1 MKPRKTRK
9 FCASAALAVAAAF
22 MPALTL
28 AQSVPPVAPAPSSQ
42 SSQSSGPSGGASAGD
57 HVTVMSPFEVSSTT
71 DTGYQAT
78 DTLAGTRI
86 RTNLADVGASIEV
99 LTKQFLQD
107 VGATNNE
114 TLLEYTTN
122 TQVAGPRGTYGGMG
136 NSTSVNEA
144 GNLISPQGAQ
154 RVRGLAAADV
164 ARDYFISDIPWD
176 SYNVDR
182 IDILRGPNSIL
193 YGLGS
198 PAGIINAA
206 THNAEFRNFGDV
218 EFRTGSYGS
227 ARSTIDLNQQI
238 MPQVLAVRVDGLWSD
253 KKYEQQPAFENDRRV
268 YGTLRFDPR
277 LFKTKSAYTSFR
289 VKVEH
294 GEINSN
300 HPRTVPPMDSIT
312 PWWRPTTISA
322 SNPFG
327 GLGQATVN
335 TVYDPNRTDNVV
347 AGNGYGTDRSNTVN
361 FLPWLA
367 GQQVQQPFYFIDGA
381 TNSLTSAFAGFINN
395 GDRDSN
401 GNIQPVSGGLLG
413 LRQYVPFY
421 SIGSLSSAVV
431 RAHQQNAALFPDAG
445 YGQYREMSLRDPSIF
460 NFYKNLI
467 DGPNKREFD
476 TWNAQ
481 NFDAQQT
488 LFDGRLGVDL
498 TYDHQHDRRGGESF
512 LGWQPT
518 LSIDI
523 TKNGEDYYTHPSS
536 TGVTNRD
543 FGRPFVY
550 GAGGNGGSV
559 TTVDRKSRR
568 ASLFGEIRPSDY
580 LHRGFL
586 LTLLGK
592 QRFNGV
598 NSDETYY
605 NESVGYQSYAN
616 SQAWQGFWN
625 ANDGSTYLWSD
636 RSPTAVVYLG
646 PSVVGKSSPSGLNIP
661 NIQTTITM
669 PDTGVRV
676 FDSTWQNYAVGFG
689 DPWNVPPALNQ
700 VFNGVPVAGS
710 TTQLTQASNPANY
723 VGWTNVQD
731 NLLRYNNGADKTLTT
746 SASKTQRET
755 ISDSGSY
762 QGYFWNN
769 AVIATLGW
777 RYDEV
782 KTKSVVAQKNPAD
795 RQTLN
800 LDPNVYK
807 LPDAYPTTG
816 ILKGHSTSG
825 GVVVHL
831 NRFLPHDRL
840 PFNVSLS
847 YNESS
852 NFQVTNARTDIYG
865 NTIPNP
871 TGKTYEYGVLLATK
885 DNRISLR
892 IVKYTTR
899 LTNGTS
905 TLANAYQLGGTIA
918 AGLTW
923 RNIWLYQLGGYDWS
937 TRDQPSYRNTWTNA
951 FPLGAP
957 NVLSSTPYTQAQ
969 ATADEDK
976 AIDTWNQIQKDLT
989 AKGFFK
995 AWNFTPLNDSALV
1008 NRTTYLSDPTK
1019 YAPDP
1024 NTIANYSATSTNFA
1038 VTSDTESK
1046 GYEMELTA
1054 NPLSNWRISVN
1065 GSRATARESN
1075 VGGATLSDF
1084 INYVNSK
1091 LINSDGTLTPAGALP
1106 RYGGV
1111 GAAIYPSIWG
1121 PFLAN
1126 YTLLKLNEGS
1136 DAPELR
1142 KWQYNIIT
1150 NYTFTDEMFGG
1161 VLKGLGVGG
1170 AYHFQDKVV
1179 LGYPVV
1185 GGGSFA
1191 SYDLSKPYY
1200 GPTWKSVDLWLSY
1213 QHKLTSKVNWR
1224 IQLNVYNVGKR
1235 DSLIPIS
1242 IEPDGHTW
1250 AAVRVAPVEQWQLTN
1265 TFSF

>member
-1 MKPRKTRK
+1 MNHPLRTL
-9 FCASAALAVAAAF
+9 AWLAVLGAWPLAAQ
-22 MPALTL
+22 T
-28 AQSVPPVAPAPSSQ
+28 VAPATPSTSL
-42 SSQSSGPSGGASAGD
+42 PD
-57 HVTVMSPFEVSSTT
+57 DTVKLSPFEVSSTR

-99 LTKQFLQD
+99 LTKQFLED
-107 VGATNNE
+107 VGATNNQ
-114 TLLEYTTN
+114 TLLQYTTN

-136 NSTSVNEA
+136 NSTDVNES
-144 GNLISPQGAQ
+144 GNLIAPQGAQ

-227 ARSTIDLNQQI
+227 NRGTLDFNQQI
-238 MPQVLAVRVDGLWSD
+238 MPNVLSVRVDGLWSD
-253 KKYEQQPAFENDRRV
+253 KKYEQQPAFENDRREFGV
-268 YGTLRFDPR
+268 VRFDPQ
-277 LFKTKSAYTSFR
+277 LFKNSTAHTSIR

-300 HPRTVPPMDSIT
+300 HPREVPPMDSIT

-327 GLGQATVN
+327 GMGQATVD
-335 TVYDPNRTDNVV
+335 TVYDPTRTDGVV
-347 AGNGYGTDRSNTVN
+347 PGNGYGAANSSTVN
-361 FLPWLA
+361 YQPWLA
-367 GQQVQQPFYFIDGA
+367 GQQVQQPFFFIDGA
-381 TNSLTSAFAGFINN
+381 TNELTSAFGGFINN
-395 GDRDSN
+395 GDRDAN
-401 GNIQPVSGGLLG
+401 GNIRPVSGGLIG
-413 LRQYVPFY
+413 LRQFVPFY
-421 SIGSLSSAVV
+421 SVGSLSSAVV
-431 RAHQQNAALFPDAG
+431 NAHQQNAANFPDAG
-445 YGQYREMSLRDPSIF
+445 YGQYRQMSLQDPSIF
-460 NFYKNLI
+460 NFYKQLI
-467 DGPNKREFD
+467 DGPNKHEFD

-481 NFDAQQT
+481 NFDVQQT
-488 LFDGRLGVDL
+488 LLDDRIGVDL

-523 TKNGEDYYTHPSS
+523 TKNGEDYYTHPSA
-536 TGVTNRD
+536 TGITNRD

-550 GAGGNGGSV
+550 GAGGAGGSIN
-559 TTVDRKSRR
+559 TVDRKNKR
-568 ASLFGEIRPSDY
+568 ASLFGELRPSDFTSN
-580 LHRGFL
+580 RFL
-586 LTLLGK
+586 LRLFGK
-592 QRFNGV
+592 QRLNGV
-598 NSDETYY
+598 YSDENYMY
-605 NESVGYQSYAN
+605 ESIGYQSYAN

-636 RSPTAVVYLG
+636 RAPQAVIYLG
-646 PSVVGKSSPSGLNIP
+646 PSVIGKSSPSGLNIP

-669 PDTGVRV
+669 PNTGVRV
-676 FDSTWQNYAVGFG
+676 FDSTWQNYGVGFG
-689 DPWNVPPALNQ
+689 DPWNVPASMNS
-700 VFNGVPVAGS
+700 VFNGIPVPGS

-723 VGWTNVQD
+723 VGWSNVQD

-746 SASKTQRET
+746 SAAKTQRET

-762 QGYFWNN
+762 QGYFWND

-795 RQTLN
+795 RQVLN
-800 LDPNVYK
+800 LDPSVYS
-807 LPDAYPTTG
+807 LPASYPASG

-825 GVVVHL
+825 GIVVHL
-831 NRFLPHDRL
+831 NRILPHDPL
-840 PFNVSLS
+840 PLNVSLS

-865 NTIPNP
+865 NTIGNP
-871 TGKTYEYGVLLATK
+871 MGKTYEYGATIATK
-885 DNRISLR
+885 DNRLALR

-905 TLANAYQLGGTIA
+905 TLANAYQLGGAIA

-923 RNIWLYQLGGYDWS
+923 RNIFLYQMGGYDWG
-937 TRDQPSYRNTWTNA
+937 TRNQPSYRNTWTNA
-951 FPLGAP
+951 FPLGKP
-957 NVLSSTPYTQAQ
+957 NVLSKTDYTQAQ
-969 ATADEDK
+969 ATADEDS
-976 AIDTWNQIQKDLT
+976 AISTWNQIQTDLA

-995 AWNFTPLNDSALV
+995 AWNFTPLNTSALV
-1008 NRTTYLSDPTK
+1008 DRSTYLSDPAK

-1024 NTIANYSATSTNFA
+1024 NTIANYAASSANFA
-1038 VTSDTESK
+1038 VTSNTESK
-1046 GYEMELTA
+1046 GYEMELIA
-1054 NPLSNWRISVN
+1054 NPLPNWRVSIN
-1065 GSRATARESN
+1065 GSKSTATESN
-1075 VGGATLSDF
+1075 VGGATLTQF

-1091 LINSDGTLTPAGALP
+1091 LINSDGSLTPAGALP

-1142 KWQYNIIT
+1142 KWQYNFIT
-1150 NYTFTDEMFGG
+1150 NYTFTNALFGG
-1161 VLKGLGVGG
+1161 VLKGVGVGG

-1191 SYDLSKPYY
+1191 SYDTSKPYY

-1213 QHKLTSKVNWR
+1213 AHKITNKINWR
-1224 IQLNVYNVGKR
+1224 IQLNVYNVGKK
-1235 DSLIPIS
+1235 DGLIPIS

-1250 AAVRVAPVEQWQLTN
+1250 ASVRVAPVQEWQLAN